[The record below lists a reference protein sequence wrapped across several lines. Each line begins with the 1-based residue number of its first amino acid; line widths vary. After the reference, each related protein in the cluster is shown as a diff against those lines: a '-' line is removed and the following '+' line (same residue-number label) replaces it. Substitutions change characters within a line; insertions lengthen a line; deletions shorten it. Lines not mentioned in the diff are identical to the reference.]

1 MSSNRPS
8 SGTLKRQLVIRIT
21 LIVTV
26 VAIILAALSTMLV
39 GRILTGNLDQQL
51 RYAVHATDDRPHGP
65 ESMGDEPGGRVD
77 LRVGGLPAGSFGL
90 SVSSSGLVQT
100 TMIWDSGSGQAGQ
113 EQIASLL
120 SLPGDGRVST
130 VRFDDY
136 GDYRAVALTRNG
148 SFMAVAAPLAV
159 TQAIVGRLIWIE
171 LALIA
176 LAAAAAAG
184 VSTVVVRASLR
195 PLNQLAATAAEVAA
209 LPLSAG
215 EVSLG
220 VRVPQGTS
228 SPDSEVGRVGAAF
241 NSMLDHVEDSL
252 QARHTSETRV
262 RQFVAD
268 ASHELRNPLAAI
280 RGYAELTRR
289 SGDRLPDDTVFA
301 LSRIESESQRMSRL
315 VEQMLLLARLDNGP
329 DLEVAEV
336 DLGEK
341 VLNAVSDAQ
350 ASGPG
355 HEWQVR
361 VPDEPV
367 IVLGDANQ
375 LHQVVAN
382 LLGNARKHTP
392 AGTVVRTSVTSK
404 DGMAQI
410 EVSDNGPGVPPEVLD
425 HIFERFTRADQARAH
440 DREGSTGLG
449 LAIVAAVAKAHGG
462 QVSVAST
469 QHGATFTVRLPLAT
483 GVASS
488 KSQQAG

>member
-268 ASHELRNPLAAI
+268 ASHELRNPLASI

-289 SGDRLPDDTVFA
+289 ERDEVPDTTAHA
-301 LSRIESESQRMSRL
+301 LGRIESESERMSGL
-315 VEQMLLLARLDNGP
+315 VNDLLLLARLDADP
-329 DLEVAEV
+329 TLESRPVS
-336 DLGEK
+336 LGA
-341 VLNAVSDAQ
+341 LLANAVADAE
-350 ASGPG
+350 AAGPAHAWSLALPDDEVVARG
-355 HEWQVR
+355 DEGR
-361 VPDEPV
+361 V
-367 IVLGDANQ
+367 Q
-375 LHQVVAN
+375 QVVAN
-382 LLGNARKHTP
+382 LLANARTHTP
-392 AGTVVRTSVTSK
+392 AGTRVDTTLAREGRWAVVTVT
-404 DGMAQI
+404 D
-410 EVSDNGPGVPPEVLD
+410 DGPGIPEDIRDRV
-425 HIFERFTRADQARAH
+425 FERFMRADNSRVRTGNGQ
-440 DREGSTGLG
+440 STGLG
-449 LAIVAAVAKAHGG
+449 LAIVAAVVGAHGG
-462 QVSVAST
+462 NVGVSSRPGFT
-469 QHGATFTVRLPLAT
+469 RFTVRLPLA
-483 GVASS
+483 
-488 KSQQAG
+488 